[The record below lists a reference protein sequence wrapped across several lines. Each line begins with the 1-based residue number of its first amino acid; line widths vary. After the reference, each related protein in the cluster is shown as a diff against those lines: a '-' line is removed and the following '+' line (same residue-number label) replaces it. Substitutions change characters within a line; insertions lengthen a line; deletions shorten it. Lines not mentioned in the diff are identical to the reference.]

1 MIKMG
6 GFDMHEEFVDD
17 RTDMQEIR
25 TIMKKVGTN
34 PKFSME
40 FRRNSNNDIVIAIF
54 SDSTTM
60 PPIIKKLSTLNDVGQ
75 HLIDYIQDT
84 AIWV

>member
-1 MIKMG
+1 
-6 GFDMHEEFVDD
+6 MHEEFVDD
-17 RTDMQEIR
+17 RTDVQEIR
-25 TIMKKVGTN
+25 KIMNKVGTN

-60 PPIIKKLSTLNDVGQ
+60 PPIIKKISTLNDVGQ
-75 HLIDYIQDT
+75 HIIEYIADT
-84 AIWV
+84 ANCV